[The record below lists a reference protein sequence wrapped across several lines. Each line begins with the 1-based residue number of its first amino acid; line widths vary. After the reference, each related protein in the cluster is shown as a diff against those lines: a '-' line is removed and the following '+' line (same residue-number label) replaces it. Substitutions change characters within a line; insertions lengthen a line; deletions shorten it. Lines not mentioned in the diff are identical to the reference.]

1 MHLADAVWRD
11 GARAR
16 ARACTHTPARAMARA
31 GCVSNLLRAAEAA
44 PPRHQ
49 RVRGDRR
56 VCAYT
61 CTNSCTRERVPPFVR
76 RRPPA
81 VTAGGLP
88 PPAAGRS
95 RAHPDPPAHANTS
108 RLRGQVQSMRSQSA
122 DEYRLRRSIQLNTV
136 ARTFCRRVSKQ
147 KQSSRIL
154 SDASDFGTC
163 LAVGNV
169 RSR

>member
-1 MHLADAVWRD
+1 MRARTCVRVRAGGCARACAYVKARALVWVGGKLASGRCG
-11 GARAR
+11 GARWRAR

-95 RAHPDPPAHANTS
+95 RAHPDPPAQANTS

-122 DEYRLRRSIQLNTV
+122 DEYRLRG
-136 ARTFCRRVSKQ
+136 TFS
-147 KQSSRIL
+147 
-154 SDASDFGTC
+154 
-163 LAVGNV
+163 
-169 RSR
+169 